1 MALSLF
7 SDPFF
12 TSPFG
17 ALVDFDLP
25 KSYKDD
31 MRAVL
36 NMKSSVDVIEKP
48 DSYVF
53 HADLPGMRKEDVKVQ
68 LKEGRML
75 SISGERNRE
84 EVEENEKYHLV
95 ERSSGRF
102 ERMFKLPQNADI
114 SKIGAKCVDGVLT
127 ITVPKRPQEERP
139 KTTDIAIM

>member
-7 SDPFF
+7 NDPFF

-17 ALVDFDLP
+17 SLINVDLP
-25 KSYKDD
+25 KSYKED
-31 MRAVL
+31 MKALL
-36 NMKSSVDVIEKP
+36 NMKSAVDVLEKP
-48 DSYVF
+48 DSYIF

-84 EVEENEKYHLV
+84 DVKDNEKYHLV

-102 ERMFKLPQNADI
+102 ERLFKLPQNADT

-127 ITVPKRPQEERP
+127 ITVPKLPQEKQA